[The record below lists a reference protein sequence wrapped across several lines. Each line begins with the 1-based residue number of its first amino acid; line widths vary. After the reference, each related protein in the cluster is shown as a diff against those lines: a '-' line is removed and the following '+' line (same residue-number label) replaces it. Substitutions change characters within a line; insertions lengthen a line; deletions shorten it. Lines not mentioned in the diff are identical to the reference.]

1 MSRLSVR
8 DGVPGRRRRPALV
21 PHVLVLAL
29 VVSCVPTAPGGPDV
43 QLRYGGQY
51 YAGEF
56 LLYGYPELWAHY
68 GLDVNHVLFSSGAEN
83 NEALI
88 AGTVDVNCGADTR
101 TVALFNAIPEEA
113 LIIGTVERGDRYVTV
128 VRADST
134 YRSWD
139 ELRGRTVATRFGTG
153 AEGILRKYYDQ
164 EGLRWEDFKY
174 VNLNI
179 EDMIT
184 SLRIG
189 QIEAFTAWQPTPA
202 IAEANGIGRPLRAYG
217 DIGLV
222 PACIHT
228 TRSFAYKH
236 EDLVVRFLAAHIE
249 KAATIRNDPAQAAVM
264 AAEAAA
270 RTGITV
276 PATAFETVFRRVDFT
291 VDIDESVVEAIGET
305 ADFLYEQGK
314 IDRKPEL
321 AWDREF
327 LDRALEMVGN

>member
-1 MSRLSVR
+1 MLTF
-8 DGVPGRRRRPALV
+8 L
-21 PHVLVLAL
+21 
-29 VVSCVPTAPGGPDV
+29 VSCVPGGPDS

-56 LLYGYPELWAHY
+56 LLYGHPEFWEQRQLE
-68 GLDVNHVLFSSGAEN
+68 VNHILFSSGAEN

-101 TVALFNAIPEEA
+101 TVALFNAIPDEA

-128 VRADST
+128 VRVDST

-139 ELRGRTVATRFGTG
+139 ELRGKTVATRFGTG

-174 VNLNI
+174 VNLNV
-179 EDMIT
+179 EDMIA
-184 SLRIG
+184 SLEIG
-189 QIEAFTAWQPTPA
+189 QIEAFTAWEPTPA

-217 DIGLV
+217 DIGSV

-228 TRSFAYKH
+228 TRSFAYGH
-236 EDLVVRFLAAHIE
+236 EEVLVRFLAAHLD
-249 KAATIRNDPAQAAVM
+249 KAELIRSNPSQAAAM
-264 AAEAAA
+264 AVEAAA
-270 RTGITV
+270 RTGLTV
-276 PATAFETVFRRVDFT
+276 PAGAFETVFRRVDFS
-291 VDIDESVVEAIGET
+291 VDIDESIIESIGET

-321 AWDREF
+321 AWDRGF
-327 LDRALEMVGN
+327 LEKALEMTGN